1 MTGQIITLT
10 TDFGLADH
18 YVGSV
23 KGVIL
28 SINPRATIVDI
39 SHEVLPQQIEH
50 GAFLLAGACQNFPA
64 GSIHLAVVD
73 PGVGTQRR
81 PLAIVTPAATFVGPD
96 NGVLSPAIPDTYR
109 EAAGDSARSIALPP
123 DSHAFVLTDERY
135 HRRPVS
141 ATFHARDIFGPV
153 AAHLSLGLTPEEL
166 GPEVAEIVALP
177 PFRGTPQPDGS
188 IAGRVLHIDR
198 YGNIITSIRAEQ
210 LGPDRLTVEMHG
222 RSISGLARTFAD
234 CDGLSALIGSSGY
247 LGIALYK
254 GSAARE
260 LGNAVNDPVTVLVS

>member
-10 TDFGLADH
+10 TDFGLADS

-39 SHEVLPQQIEH
+39 THDVLPMQIEH

-73 PGVGTQRR
+73 PGVGTERR

-96 NGVLSPAIPDTYR
+96 NGVLSAAISDIYR
-109 EAAGDSARSIALPP
+109 EAAGDSAGRIAVPA
-123 DSHAFVLTDERY
+123 DSQAFVLTDERY

-141 ATFHARDIFGPV
+141 TTFHARDIFGPV
-153 AAHLSLGLTPEEL
+153 AAHLSLGRAPTDM
-166 GPEVAEIVALP
+166 GPEVAEVMALP
-177 PFRGTPQPDGS
+177 PFRGAPQPDGS

-198 YGNIITSIRAEQ
+198 YGNIITSVRAEQ
-210 LGPDRLTVEMHG
+210 LGPERLTVEMHG
-222 RSISGLARTFAD
+222 RSISGPARTFAD
-234 CDGLSALIGSSGY
+234 GDGLAAIIGSSGY
-247 LGIALYK
+247 LGIALNR
-254 GSAARE
+254 GDAARE
-260 LGNAVNDPVTVLVS
+260 LGAAVNDPVKVLAS